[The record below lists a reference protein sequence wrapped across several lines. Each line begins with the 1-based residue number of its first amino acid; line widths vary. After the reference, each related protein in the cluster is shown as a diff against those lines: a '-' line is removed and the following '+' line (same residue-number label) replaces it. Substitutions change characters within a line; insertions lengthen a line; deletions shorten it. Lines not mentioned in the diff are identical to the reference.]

1 MILSVA
7 SGKGGTGKTLVATSL
22 ALSLEGQMP
31 VQLLD
36 CDVEEPNAHILLR
49 PQIDSSEP
57 VTVPV
62 PVVDKEKCTYCGLC
76 SDVCA
81 YNAIAVAGRTVLV
94 FRELCHGCGAC
105 SYVCPE
111 GAISEEGRT
120 VGTVESGHAGAMWFA
135 LTRSSRAA
143 WARSTFLSGPACQRN
158 SYAVSDLL
166 PRR

>member
-22 ALSLEGQMP
+22 ALSREGQMP

-49 PQIDSSEP
+49 PAIDSSEP

-76 SDVCA
+76 SEVCA
-81 YNAIAVAGRTVLV
+81 YNAIAMAGRTVLV

-105 SYVCPE
+105 SWSARRARSARSRGRWELSKAAGWARCGLPR
-111 GAISEEGRT
+111 GASMSARR
-120 VGTVESGHAGAMWFA
+120 WRD
-135 LTRSSRAA
+135 RSSVR
-143 WARSTFLSGPACQRN
+143 
-158 SYAVSDLL
+158 
-166 PRR
+166 

>member
-1 MILSVA
+1 MILSIA

-22 ALSLEGQMP
+22 ALSLSEQGP

-49 PQIDSSEP
+49 PEIDSSEP

-76 SDVCA
+76 SEACV

-94 FRELCHGCGAC
+94 FRELCHGCGTC
-105 SYVCPE
+105 SYVCPA
-111 GAISEEGRT
+111 GAISEEGR
-120 VGTVESGHAGAMWFA
+120 
-135 LTRSSRAA
+135 
-143 WARSTFLSGPACQRN
+143 
-158 SYAVSDLL
+158 
-166 PRR
+166 